1 VSATGRP
8 AQPADFFFGL
18 GWAALGI
25 AITVGSWRMD
35 RLERQG
41 VEPYAV
47 PGLLP
52 GLLGLLLLL
61 FGLVMALRS
70 WRGRAAPTAEAAP
83 AEGIGAGGQAEPWR
97 AGLALL
103 LTGGFVLGL
112 LGRGPPF
119 WLAGFLFV
127 FLAIFLFELP
137 ERRARGTVVRGAGV
151 AALVAAAAAGLAT
164 LVFQEVFLVRLP

>member
-8 AQPADFFFGL
+8 AQPADVVFGL
-18 GWAALGI
+18 AWAVLGV

-61 FGLVMALRS
+61 FGLLLALRG
-70 WRGRAAPTAEAAP
+70 WRGRTVPAMETAP
-83 AEGIGAGGQAEPWR
+83 AEATVAAGKAEPWR

-137 ERRARGTVVRGAGV
+137 ERRARGTLPRGAVV
-151 AALVAAAAAGLAT
+151 AAVIAVVAAGLAT